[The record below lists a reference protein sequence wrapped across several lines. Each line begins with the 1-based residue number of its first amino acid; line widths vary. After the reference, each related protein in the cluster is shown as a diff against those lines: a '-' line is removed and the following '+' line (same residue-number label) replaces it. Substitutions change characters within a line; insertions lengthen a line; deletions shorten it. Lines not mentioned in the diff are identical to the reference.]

1 MNIFLLIG
9 TVCGVL
15 FLFSLIC
22 LFSYNSLIKFSNLIA
37 EAWSG
42 INVQLKKRHDLIPNL
57 VEIVKGYSKHE
68 KTLLEEITKYR
79 SVAISSHSVEKKA
92 QAEAGITDTLKTLF
106 AVAENYP
113 DLKANSNFLAL
124 QDDLRSIENDIQY
137 ARRYYNGVA
146 RDYNNMVQRFP
157 SNLVANLFNFAAKP
171 YFELSS
177 EQEAAN
183 PQVKF

>member
-1 MNIFLLIG
+1 MNIFLLLGAIF
-9 TVCGVL
+9 VL
-15 FLFSLIC
+15 FLLIC
-22 LFSYNSLIKFSNLIA
+22 LFNYNSLVKFSNFIS

-57 VEIVKGYSKHE
+57 VETVKGYSKHE

-79 SVAISSHSVEKKA
+79 SVAISSHSIEKKA
-92 QAEAGITDTLKTLF
+92 QAEAGLTDTLKTLF

-113 DLKANSNFLAL
+113 DLKANSNFMAL
-124 QDDLRSIENDIQY
+124 QEELRSIENDIQY
-137 ARRYYNGVA
+137 ARRYYNGVV

-157 SNLVANLFNFAAKP
+157 SNIVANFFNFTTKP

-177 EQEAAN
+177 EHEAAN